1 MKKVVHIKWGMSL
14 LAGVLLLGTMGC
26 STKSNAEPKESN
38 VEKEVKQALEE
49 NVEAFNKEDLD
60 GYLDTLSSEVYSYEI
75 SKKTTKQMFEALDL
89 KASLKK
95 VKVLSYSDDYATV
108 EVKQETKSR
117 MKNEYYKD
125 NVTESVH
132 TLDKE
137 GKKWKIKS
145 TAIKSIKTLDGKE
158 IKSLNELFSAN
169 ENKGSTKGS
178 TSSSKSPAAQDKEK
192 DSLKEKGNQNQPPQS
207 IESIRAKYVE
217 NADVIKGGTT
227 VNGNRIDFEGYTVQI
242 LEGEF
247 DYKKLTGDRITL
259 KVRIEN
265 RTGRKMDTYPNSTV
279 IIQDGKKIPPLD
291 RDKLPR
297 VNDVYVQDGEAK
309 EYVISFPMI
318 EAKEFAIK
326 FVAGATFEGDKKSRF
341 EEHVF
346 LYQPEKKEQ
355 DSKKDVNTL

>member
-26 STKSNAEPKESN
+26 STKSNAKPKESN

-60 GYLDTLSSEVYSYEI
+60 GYLDTLSSKVYSYEI
-75 SKKTTKQMFEALDL
+75 SKKTTEQMFESLDL

-95 VKVLSYSDDYATV
+95 VKVLSYSDKYATV
-108 EVKQETKSR
+108 EVKQETKSKR
-117 MKNEYYKD
+117 KSENYTD
-125 NVTESVH
+125 NVTEAVH

-137 GKKWKIKS
+137 DKKWKIKS
-145 TAIKSIKTLDGKE
+145 TSIKSIKTLDGKE
-158 IKSLNELFSAN
+158 IKSPNELFSADG
-169 ENKGSTKGS
+169 NKGSA
-178 TSSSKSPAAQDKEK
+178 SSSQPPAAEDKAK

-207 IESIRAKYVE
+207 GESMRAKYVKSG
-217 NADVIKGGTT
+217 AKGGTII
-227 VNGNRIDFEGYTVQI
+227 NGNRIEFNGYAVQI

-259 KVRIEN
+259 KIRVEN
-265 RTGRKMDTYPNSTV
+265 RTGQKMDMYPNNTV
-279 IIQDGKKIPPLD
+279 ILQDDKQIPPLD

-318 EAKEFAIK
+318 ESKEFAIK
-326 FVAGATFEGDKKSRF
+326 FVAGANAEGDKKSRF

-346 LYQPEKKEQ
+346 IYQPEKQEQ
-355 DSKKDVNTL
+355 DSEKDVNTL